1 MDIIGLQFAFYITI
15 LLLIMVIVSKNRS
28 LRKLKSQ
35 NYQLNRNL
43 HEADEQAKLI
53 IKTDLELNKTQEEL
67 DKKVSGLFALQKIS
81 HALSTTLEEDEMFNR
96 LSMPLLHDLGFDKC
110 LLFVL
115 NTAREPVCRI
125 VGGFKSEEITSIQ
138 GTIFSNMKLINMIS
152 DKNTISSLNN
162 DIPEIKKFVLEKLNS
177 EVFVISGLLTKQ
189 GLEGILF
196 LGNESKAL
204 NITEGEEELVAVLST
219 QISQAIENAR
229 LFEQTWRSQQ
239 DLELKVKE
247 RTLELTKALEN
258 IEKINKRKT
267 DFILAVSHELR
278 TPLTSVKGY
287 ASLILAGTLGDVP
300 DEIKTRLGKINE
312 HSDKLTQLI
321 ENLMD
326 ISRIEA
332 GRIKMNIQTQEL
344 KPMLD
349 KIAEM
354 FAIQIKEHNLKLNI
368 QIPQLPI
375 KITADS
381 MQIERVF
388 INLISNAIKFTPEK
402 GKVTISIKDTGEF
415 IEANVSDTGIGIPKD
430 HLPLIFQ
437 EFQRANNAID
447 KNIKGTGLGLCLVK
461 QIVEAHKGRIWFNSI
476 ENQGA
481 TFSFTIPKA
490 K

>member
-1 MDIIGLQFAFYITI
+1 MDFISLQFVFYVTI
-15 LLLIMVIVSKNRS
+15 LLLIMMVVSKNRV
-28 LRKLKSQ
+28 LRELKSQ

-43 HEADEQAKLI
+43 QEADEQAKLI

-96 LSMPLLHDLGFDKC
+96 LSTPLLHDLGFDKC

-115 NTAREPVCRI
+115 NTAREPICRI
-125 VGGFKSEEITSIQ
+125 IGGFKTEEITNIQ
-138 GTIFSNMKLINMIS
+138 SAVFSNMKLINLIS
-152 DKNTISSLNN
+152 DKNSISSLTDEN
-162 DIPEIKKFVLEKLNS
+162 PEIKEFVLKKLQS
-177 EVFVISGLLTKQ
+177 EVFIISGLLTKQ

-204 NITEGEEELVAVLST
+204 NITEGEEELVAILST

-239 DLELKVKE
+239 DLEIKVKE
-247 RTLELTKALEN
+247 RTMELTKALEN
-258 IEKINKRKT
+258 IERINKRKT

-278 TPLTSVKGY
+278 TPLTSIKGY
-287 ASLILAGTLGDVP
+287 ASLILAGTLGDIP
-300 DEIKTRLGKINE
+300 EEIQTRLSKINE
-312 HSDKLTQLI
+312 HSDKLTDLI
-321 ENLMD
+321 ENLLD

-332 GRIKMNIQTQEL
+332 GRIKMNVQDQEI
-344 KPMLD
+344 KPVID

-354 FAIQIKEHNLKLNI
+354 FAIQIKEHNLNLNI
-368 QIPQLPI
+368 DLPKEPI
-375 KITADS
+375 KITADA

-388 INLISNAIKFTPEK
+388 INLVSNAIKFTPEK
-402 GKVTISIKDTGEF
+402 GEVKITVKDTGDF
-415 IEANVSDTGIGIPKD
+415 MEASVTDTGIGIPKD
-430 HLPLIFQ
+430 HIHLIFQ

-447 KNIKGTGLGLCLVK
+447 NNIKGTGLGLCLVK

-476 ENQGA
+476 ENQGT
-481 TFSFTIPKA
+481 TFSFTIPKT